1 MIRQLEGLGGRL
13 LMAVEP
19 LPDELE
25 LRDLQRLHANERA
38 MADGFASASR
48 RHQSLAGRLL
58 LRNLLSVWYCSDDL
72 DWVHCERVEG
82 APWLVGGEGPL
93 PSVSLSHCKRYVAA
107 AIAEPAMDVGID
119 VECRVSSDIAA
130 VAERFAWPI
139 DNDPDRFQTAWTL
152 WEAAVKARLDKP
164 HDLVRAFF
172 DQGTS
177 TKHAAWNWPVAHR
190 AQVSVVARLS
200 DH

>member
-25 LRDLQRLHANERA
+25 PRDLQRLHANERA

-58 LRNLLSVWYCSDDL
+58 LRNLLSVWYGSDQL
-72 DWVHCERVEG
+72 DWVHCERIEG
-82 APWLVGGEGPL
+82 APWLVGGDGPL
-93 PSVSLSHCKRYVAA
+93 PSVSLSHCRGYVAA
-107 AIAEPAMDVGID
+107 AIGESAMDVGVD
-119 VECRVSSDIAA
+119 VECRVSSDIDA
-130 VAERFAWPI
+130 VAERFDWPI
-139 DNDPDRFQTAWTL
+139 DSDPDRFQTAWTV
-152 WEAAVKARLDKP
+152 WEAAVKARVNRP

-172 DQGTS
+172 GKGTS
-177 TKHAAWNWPVAHR
+177 GDYAVWNWPVAPM

-200 DH
+200 VS